1 MGLLIKRT
9 PSSQTG
15 FSRIYEIIMKKTIYV
30 LQCSYIM
37 VYGFTAKKNPNLTA
51 WILEKLLIRKKLK
64 TYMTKIEITLKKN
77 PIFTDRI
84 HHKLIANYT
93 I

>member
-15 FSRIYEIIMKKTIYV
+15 FSEDLRKIKQNIFMSTMNV
-30 LQCSYIM
+30 L
-37 VYGFTAKKNPNLTA
+37 TKKNPNLTA

>member
-1 MGLLIKRT
+1 MSIT
-9 PSSQTG
+9 
-15 FSRIYEIIMKKTIYV
+15 
-30 LQCSYIM
+30 
-37 VYGFTAKKNPNLTA
+37 KKNPNLTA

>member
-1 MGLLIKRT
+1 MGLLHKRILT
-9 PSSQTG
+9 SRPG
-15 FSRIYEIIMKKTIYV
+15 FSK
-30 LQCSYIM
+30 SY
-37 VYGFTAKKNPNLTA
+37 F
-51 WILEKLLIRKKLK
+51 RKKLK

>member
-37 VYGFTAKKNPNLTA
+37 VYGFTTKMNPNLTA
-51 WILEKLLIRKKLK
+51 WIHEVTYQKKLK
-64 TYMTKIEITLKKN
+64 TYMTKIEITMKKN
-77 PIFTDRI
+77 PNLTAWIR
-84 HHKLIANYT
+84 HKLITNYT
-93 I
+93 Y